1 MMFKTNVGGVDRVI
15 RIVLGLALI
24 VWWYMAPAAGRHWL
38 ALVVGFVALLT
49 GVMSTC
55 PLYTI
60 LGLNTCPLK
69 KA

>member
-1 MMFKTNVGGVDRVI
+1 
-15 RIVLGLALI
+15 
-24 VWWYMAPAAGRHWL
+24 
-38 ALVVGFVALLT
+38 LT